1 MESDRKTTLQN
12 LLDWLRENP
21 KENSIVIEKVLSMID
36 SERLQIENSFHQAQV
51 EMIKVVSELFNENL
65 SKETLDD
72 REDAEEYYRN
82 KFMFN
87 DNVIGKN

>member
-21 KENSIVIEKVLSMID
+21 KENSIAIEKVLSMID
-36 SERLQIENSFHQAQV
+36 SERLQIEDSFHQAQV
-51 EMIKVVSELFNENL
+51 EMIKIVSELFNENL
-65 SKETLDD
+65 SKEILDD